1 MYRNKKEILFYC
13 LLSVIMKN
21 SSGSESVQCG
31 KNVCRGQKVCLLNV
45 KMKIMLVERQQV
57 LVTVGRDEDSQIG
70 GSWGVLGREGCRA
83 RAPWC

>member
-45 KMKIMLVERQQV
+45 KMEIMLVDKTTGACRE
-57 LVTVGRDEDSQIG
+57 TTGACG
-70 GSWGVLGREGCRA
+70 GC
-83 RAPWC
+83 P

>member
-1 MYRNKKEILFYC
+1 
-13 LLSVIMKN
+13 MKN

-31 KNVCRGQKVCLLNV
+31 KNVCRGQKVSLLNV

-57 LVTVGRDEDSQIG
+57 LVAVGRDEDSQIG
-70 GSWGVLGREGCRA
+70 GSWGGLGREGCRA